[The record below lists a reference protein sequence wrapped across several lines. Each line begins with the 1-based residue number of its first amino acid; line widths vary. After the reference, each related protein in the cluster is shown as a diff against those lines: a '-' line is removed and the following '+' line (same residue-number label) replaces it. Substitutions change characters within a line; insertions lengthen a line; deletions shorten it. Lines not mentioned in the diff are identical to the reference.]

1 MKPADRFSQ
10 PQHRARR
17 LESGGVRA
25 WFLLRVR
32 LLQQSVCAG
41 LLLFCCAAQ
50 AVLGEGVASIYQAQ
64 QSLASTLKVDSG
76 AQYSVYTHT
85 LPNGT
90 VVREYLSRQDLVF
103 ALVWQGPAWPDFEL
117 MLGRFYDRF
126 ATLSKQRRAGQVP
139 TDTGLVVEMSG
150 LMGALRGRIYLPAQ
164 LPEGVTPGEVK

>member
-1 MKPADRFSQ
+1 MKSADTISAQR
-10 PQHRARR
+10 HRADQAGK
-17 LESGGVRA
+17 LAVRSIQ
-25 WFLLRVR
+25 L
-32 LLQQSVCAG
+32 SVCVG
-41 LLLFCCAAQ
+41 LLLASFAAQ

-64 QSLASTLKVDSG
+64 QSLASTLKAEPG

-90 VVREYLSRQDLVF
+90 VVREYLSQQDLVF
-103 ALVWQGPAWPDFEL
+103 ALGGQGPAWPDYAL

-150 LMGALRGRIYLPAQ
+150 LMGALKGRIYLPAQ

>member
-1 MKPADRFSQ
+1 MKPADRTPEQRPSAG
-10 PQHRARR
+10 RAGKR
-17 LESGGVRA
+17 SVRA
-25 WFLLRVR
+25 
-32 LLQQSVCAG
+32 LQQCVCAG
-41 LLLFCCAAQ
+41 LLLVSCAAQ

-64 QSLASTLKVDSG
+64 QSLASTLQAEPG
-76 AQYSVYTHT
+76 ARYSVYTHR

-90 VVREYLSRQDLVF
+90 VVREYLSQQDVVF

-150 LMGALRGRIYLPAQ
+150 LMGSLRGRIYLPAQ